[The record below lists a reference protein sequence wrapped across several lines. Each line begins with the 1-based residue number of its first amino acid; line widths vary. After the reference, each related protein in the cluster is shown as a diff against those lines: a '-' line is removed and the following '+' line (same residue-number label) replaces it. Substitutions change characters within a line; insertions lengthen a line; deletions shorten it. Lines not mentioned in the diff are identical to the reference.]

1 MAAVGAY
8 LAARLLNVSL
18 KQTANLASPATLGFG
33 LSLGTPTSVSMSEV
47 GTSSGYTPQSIT
59 MSSVAASGTV
69 ASNAN
74 AMTFGP
80 FSSAKT
86 IFGGVIKDTLVAS
99 ASNGNKGNLYFF
111 GLLNSS
117 VVLASGDTITFAAGA
132 LTITLQ

>member
-1 MAAVGAY
+1 MAAIGAY
-8 LAARLLNVSL
+8 LARLILNVTL
-18 KQTANLASPATLGFG
+18 KNTASNASAATLGLG

-47 GTSSGYTPQSIT
+47 GTSSGYTPQSVT
-59 MSSVAASGTV
+59 FSSVGASGTI

-86 IFGGVIKDTLVAS
+86 IFGAFVKDTLSAS

-111 GLLNSS
+111 GTLSSS
-117 VVLASGDTITFAAGA
+117 VVLAAGDTITWAAGA
-132 LTITLQ
+132 LTISLS